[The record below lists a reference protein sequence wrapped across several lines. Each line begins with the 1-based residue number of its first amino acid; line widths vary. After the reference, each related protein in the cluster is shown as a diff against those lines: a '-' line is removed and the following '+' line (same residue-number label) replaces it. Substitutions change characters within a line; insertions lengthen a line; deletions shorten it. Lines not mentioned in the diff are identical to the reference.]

1 MTVLTKKSG
10 TARGQGFRID
20 GLSPKRKLNGGR
32 DGWMD
37 LRVPWSQNSISPIM
51 PKIPQSRSHDDTV
64 YQTVDAG
71 NGDLP
76 RGVGVQAG
84 LRCEG

>member
-1 MTVLTKKSG
+1 
-10 TARGQGFRID
+10 
-20 GLSPKRKLNGGR
+20 
-32 DGWMD
+32 MD
-37 LRVPWSQNSISPIM
+37 LRVPWSQNCISPTM
-51 PKIPQSRSHDDTV
+51 PHNAKIPKASRSHDDTV

-84 LRCEG
+84 FRREG